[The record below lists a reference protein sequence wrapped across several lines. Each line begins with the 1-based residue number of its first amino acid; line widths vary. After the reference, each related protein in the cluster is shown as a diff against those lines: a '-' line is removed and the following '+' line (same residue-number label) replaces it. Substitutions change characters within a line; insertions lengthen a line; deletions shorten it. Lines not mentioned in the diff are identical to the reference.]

1 MSRPNEETFRIRAAA
16 LLREQG
22 AARLASRY
30 GVSESTIRNYA
41 AGRSTPR
48 SARTMRNITRAGR
61 RITGAAVQV
70 RDAQGRFGVTIADP
84 NMVAYVRVQRER
96 IQTARRIAIEEATTP
111 ASRARAESMPND
123 VDYNL
128 VLDLQRR
135 RQELLRRRVSGDNFL
150 NTATGEVVYVEEG
163 DDDLGDLEMFDD
175 YDYWAR
181 WRADLERSYGRV

>member
-1 MSRPNEETFRIRAAA
+1 MQLDLHRDMALVKVRLET
-16 LLREQG
+16 
-22 AARLASRY
+22 
-30 GVSESTIRNYA
+30 
-41 AGRSTPR
+41 
-48 SARTMRNITRAGR
+48 
-61 RITGAAVQV
+61 
-70 RDAQGRFGVTIADP
+70 
-84 NMVAYVRVQRER
+84 RV
-96 IQTARRIAIEEATTP
+96 AIEEATTP